1 MKEFL
6 IAVGSAVTAAIVINS
21 LGLSKPAQRIEIVG
35 RRRIGWFWK
44 LMVLVGGF
52 LFYFGLLIFIPNLAV
67 SGMAA
72 YNTRLG
78 LAFVIYGAL
87 IWVVSRLVIYFKK
100 D

>member
-1 MKEFL
+1 
-6 IAVGSAVTAAIVINS
+6 
-21 LGLSKPAQRIEIVG
+21 
-35 RRRIGWFWK
+35 
-44 LMVLVGGF
+44 MVLVGGF